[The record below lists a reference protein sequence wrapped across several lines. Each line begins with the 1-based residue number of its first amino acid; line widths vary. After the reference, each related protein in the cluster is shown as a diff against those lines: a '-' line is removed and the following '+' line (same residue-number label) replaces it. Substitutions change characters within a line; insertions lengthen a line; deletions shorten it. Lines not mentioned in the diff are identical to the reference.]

1 MTETIRKNSNRLH
14 GYDYSQPGAYFA
26 TVCACNRQN
35 LFGEVVNDRMELNDA
50 GIFARQCWQEI
61 PQHFPGVALDEFVV
75 MPNHVHGI
83 IMISNETIVGESVG
97 VQHVEPLRNN
107 CPRRISNF
115 QHVAPGS
122 LGAIVRGFKSAV
134 TRWFHANTQIKTVWQ
149 RNFYDHVVRDESE
162 LNRIRLYV
170 QQNPARWEF
179 DRLNSNPLARLCEP
193 SIIYGLETWMI

>member
-1 MTETIRKNSNRLH
+1 MTETIRKNSNRLQ

-26 TVCACNRQN
+26 TVCVCNRQN
-35 LFGEVVNDRMELNDA
+35 LFGEIVNDRMELNNA
-50 GIFARQCWQEI
+50 GILTRQCWQEI

-83 IMISNETIVGESVG
+83 IVINDATIVGESVG

-107 CPRRISNF
+107 KPQHISNF
-115 QHVAPGS
+115 QHVIPGS
-122 LGAIVRGFKSAV
+122 LGAIIRGFKSAV
-134 TRWFHANTQIKTVWQ
+134 TRWFHVHTQIKTVWQ
-149 RNFYDHVVRDESE
+149 RNFYDHVVRDDSE

-179 DRLNSNPLARLCEP
+179 DRLNQQSAGKVREH
-193 SIIYGLETWMI
+193 SIIYGHETWMI